1 MAGRADGLN
10 DIFDENVTIKKNLNT
25 NSGQINKTPI
35 NDLDIAN
42 KKYVDDN
49 LLDLS
54 SFDTDDLTEGSSN
67 LYFADARAVSAI
79 KADIDWNAD
88 NWDIAYGWGNH
99 ASAGYLTGIT
109 GESIGDL
116 SDVDLTGIAN
126 NQILKYNSTS
136 GNFEVAD
143 ESGGSSLWT
152 ETGTDIYYNSG
163 KVGIGTTSPTY
174 DLDVAGN
181 INIDSSSAYLYDGVQ
196 ALKLAKGTDT
206 YYANT
211 IIGQYAGN
219 ASSKKQT
226 AIGYKAGQSNT
237 NAGQTALGYNA
248 GYENTG
254 IYQTALGYAAGY
266 SNTGAYQTALGL
278 QAGQSNTGEGQTA
291 IGDEAGYE
299 NTGIYQTAIGVLAGY
314 QNSGARVIGIGY
326 EATRGNT
333 KDDVVAIGYQ
343 AGKNNAAS
351 NQFIVKQANINSTP
365 LIQGDFSKKRIG
377 IGMTTPSYNL
387 DVNSKIHS
395 SAGRVKTGSYR
406 KGSLDPAQT
415 VNNYYDTFS
424 PYLINNGE
432 EMIIWGAFYDGRE
445 TFIVTGIERVDSS
458 NLRMYAI
465 NTVTGRSSSINLQDG
480 NTATLSREVNIA
492 W

>member
-1 MAGRADGLN
+1 
-10 DIFDENVTIKKNLNT
+10 
-25 NSGQINKTPI
+25 
-35 NDLDIAN
+35 
-42 KKYVDDN
+42 
-49 LLDLS
+49 
-54 SFDTDDLTEGSSN
+54 
-67 LYFADARAVSAI
+67 
-79 KADIDWNAD
+79 
-88 NWDIAYGWGNH
+88 
-99 ASAGYLTGIT
+99 
-109 GESIGDL
+109 
-116 SDVDLTGIAN
+116 
-126 NQILKYNSTS
+126 
-136 GNFEVAD
+136 
-143 ESGGSSLWT
+143 
-152 ETGTDIYYNSG
+152 
-163 KVGIGTTSPTY
+163 
-174 DLDVAGN
+174 
-181 INIDSSSAYLYDGVQ
+181 
-196 ALKLAKGTDT
+196 
-206 YYANT
+206 
-211 IIGQYAGN
+211 
-219 ASSKKQT
+219 
-226 AIGYKAGQSNT
+226 
-237 NAGQTALGYNA
+237 
-248 GYENTG
+248 
-254 IYQTALGYAAGY
+254 
-266 SNTGAYQTALGL
+266 
-278 QAGQSNTGEGQTA
+278 
-291 IGDEAGYE
+291 
-299 NTGIYQTAIGVLAGY
+299 VLAGY